1 MTIPLAAVVDV
12 ESTGLYPA
20 LGHEPWE
27 IALGLLLPDG
37 TWLRE
42 TFYPEPNL
50 LEADSM
56 ALRMNRFYERLEAE
70 RREWQDPR
78 FVAREVAR
86 RLAGRW
92 IVGAVPSF
100 DANMLDP
107 WLRRNGQAPAWH
119 YRLGC
124 VESFAAGKLGIEP
137 PWETEDLY
145 RGLELDPESFE
156 RHTAE
161 GDRDLAIAV
170 YEAVFRREP

>member
-1 MTIPLAAVVDV
+1 MTIPLAAVVDCETTADV
-12 ESTGLYPA
+12 PA
-20 LGHEPWE
+20 PAGV
-27 IALGLLLPDG
+27 LLPDG
-37 TWLRE
+37 NWQRE
-42 TFYPEPNL
+42 VFYPKPDL
-50 LEADSM
+50 SVADPGS
-56 ALRMNRFYERLEAE
+56 LRMNHFYERYTAVTD
-70 RREWQDPR
+70 REQAPR
-78 FVAREVAR
+78 FVAEAVAR
-86 RLAGRW
+86 LLAGRW
-92 IVGAVPSF
+92 IVGSVPSF

-145 RGLELDPESFE
+145 RGLGLIPENFE

-170 YEAVFRREP
+170 YEAVFRRQP